1 MDRRS
6 FMASAGAVAL
16 SAALPAHARA
26 QAQATATPGGE
37 DARLRAMLDR
47 FFYERLDSNPERATG
62 LGLDKG
68 ERAHLRSKL
77 DDYSAAG
84 KAEDLARAKAE
95 LAELGTVD
103 RARLSANA
111 ALDYDVVEYGLV
123 NAVRANERFTYGSA
137 GGRYAPYVIS
147 QLTGPYRGIPDFLD
161 TQHGIETAADADAYL
176 ARLAQFPTALDQSLD
191 RQKADAAR
199 GVFAPDYIL
208 DTTLKQLRSL
218 RDKPAAESLLAAS
231 LARRAGEAKLGG
243 DYGARAE
250 KIVADAVYPALDRH
264 IAAVTELRGKAT
276 HDAGVWR
283 LPDGGEYYAGALRAA
298 TTTNLTPEEVHQL
311 GLEQV
316 ADLEARLDPIL
327 KAHGLS
333 QGTAGERLA
342 ALNKDPAQLYPNTDE
357 GREQLL
363 AQLNR
368 QIVAMNAKL
377 PEAFATLPQADVE
390 VRRVPPLIQAGAPG
404 GYYDSAPLDGSRAA
418 IYYINLRDTFDRPK
432 FGLAT
437 LTHHEAT
444 PGHHLQVSLAQESE
458 DIPLIRRLGGYSSYS
473 EGWALYS
480 EQLADEMGLFEGDPL
495 GRAGMLQSFLFRATR
510 LVVDSGLHA
519 KRWSREKATDYFI
532 ATTGIARGRSQGEID
547 RYTVW
552 PGQATS
558 YKVGHIMWDR
568 LRTDAKAKLG
578 PKFDLKDFHQVL
590 LQGSVPLTILEK
602 LVTRRVEERLRA

>member
-26 QAQATATPGGE
+26 QAQAAATPGGE

-218 RDKPAAESLLAAS
+218 RDKPATESLLAAS

-298 TTTNLTPEEVHQL
+298 TTTNLTPDEVHQL

-342 ALNKDPAQLYPNTDE
+342 ALNKDPSQLYPNTDE

-568 LRTDAKAKLG
+568 LRSEAKAKLG
-578 PKFDLKDFHQVL
+578 DRFDLKEFHQVL
-590 LQGSVPLTILEK
+590 LQGAVPLTILEK
-602 LVTRRVEERLRA
+602 LVNQRVAARLQA

>member
-26 QAQATATPGGE
+26 QAQAAATPGGE

-47 FFYERLDSNPERATG
+47 FFYERLESNPERATG

-176 ARLAQFPTALDQSLD
+176 ARLVQFPTALDQSLD

-231 LARRAGEAKLGG
+231 LTRRAEEAKLGG
-243 DYGARAE
+243 DYGASAA

-298 TTTNLTPEEVHQL
+298 TTTNLTPDEVHQL

-342 ALNKDPAQLYPNTDE
+342 ALNKDPSQLYPNTDE

-377 PEAFATLPQADVE
+377 PEAFATLPKADVE

-568 LRTDAKAKLG
+568 LRSEAKAKLG
-578 PKFDLKDFHQVL
+578 ERFDLKEFHQVL
-590 LQGSVPLTILEK
+590 LQGAVPLTILEK
-602 LVTRRVEERLRA
+602 LVNERVAARLQA

>member
-26 QAQATATPGGE
+26 QAQAAATPGGE

-47 FFYERLDSNPERATG
+47 FFYERLESNPERATG

-231 LARRAGEAKLGG
+231 LTRRAEEAKLGG
-243 DYGARAE
+243 NYGARAE
-250 KIVADAVYPALDRH
+250 TIGADAVYPALDRH

-298 TTTNLTPEEVHQL
+298 TTTNLTPDEVHEL

-568 LRTDAKAKLG
+568 LRSEAKAKLG
-578 PKFDLKDFHQVL
+578 ERFDLKEFHQVL
-590 LQGSVPLTILEK
+590 LQGAVPLTILEK
-602 LVTRRVEERLRA
+602 LVNERVAARLQA

>member
-26 QAQATATPGGE
+26 QAQAAATPGGE

-161 TQHGIETAADADAYL
+161 TQHGIEAAADADAYL

-298 TTTNLTPEEVHQL
+298 TTTNLTPDEVHQL

-568 LRTDAKAKLG
+568 LRSEAKAKLG
-578 PKFDLKDFHQVL
+578 ERFDLKHFHQVL
-590 LQGSVPLTILEK
+590 LQGAVPLTILEK
-602 LVTRRVEERLRA
+602 LVNQRVAARLQA

>member
-26 QAQATATPGGE
+26 QAQAAATPGGE

-231 LARRAGEAKLGG
+231 LTRRAEEAKLGG
-243 DYGARAE
+243 NYGARAE

-298 TTTNLTPEEVHQL
+298 TTTNLTPDEVHQL

-568 LRTDAKAKLG
+568 LRSEAKAKLG
-578 PKFDLKDFHQVL
+578 ERFDLKEFHQVL
-590 LQGSVPLTILEK
+590 LQGAVPLTILEK
-602 LVTRRVEERLRA
+602 LVNQRVAARLQA